1 MLTIIDYGLGNIIAF
16 KNVYDQLNIPVKIA
30 KNKNDLQDA
39 SRIILPG
46 VGSFD
51 WAMKRLNNS
60 GMRATIEDFVLN
72 KKIPILGVCVGMQI
86 MALESEEGEEKG
98 LGWLKTEVKKFCNSL
113 TAGDENE
120 QFPIPHMGWNKI
132 ILNQKSNL
140 FEDINELEF
149 YFLHSYFLHFSKKDI
164 ILSSTNYISQFVSSF
179 QQDNIYG
186 VQFHPEK
193 SHGSGKKLLSNFAKI

>member
-60 GMRATIEDFVLN
+60 GMRSTIEDLVLN

-113 TAGDENE
+113 SAADKNE

-132 ILNQKSNL
+132 MIHQNSLL
-140 FEDINELEF
+140 FEDINALEF

-164 ILSSTNYISQFVSSF
+164 ILSSTNYISKFVSSF
-179 QQDNIYG
+179 QKDNIYG

>member
-16 KNVYDQLNIPVKIA
+16 KNIYDQLNIPVKIA

-113 TAGDENE
+113 SAIDENE

-132 ILNQKSNL
+132 MLNQKSLL

-164 ILSSTNYISQFVSSF
+164 ILSSTNYISKFVSSF

-193 SHGSGKKLLSNFAKI
+193 SHGSGKKLLSNFAII

>member
-60 GMRATIEDFVLN
+60 GMRSTIEDLVLN
-72 KKIPILGVCVGMQI
+72 KKIPILGVCVGM
-86 MALESEEGEEKG
+86 A
-98 LGWLKTEVKKFCNSL
+98 
-113 TAGDENE
+113 EN
-120 QFPIPHMGWNKI
+120 
-132 ILNQKSNL
+132 
-140 FEDINELEF
+140 
-149 YFLHSYFLHFSKKDI
+149 
-164 ILSSTNYISQFVSSF
+164 
-179 QQDNIYG
+179 
-186 VQFHPEK
+186 
-193 SHGSGKKLLSNFAKI
+193 

>member
-16 KNVYDQLNIPVKIA
+16 KNIYDQLNIPVKVA
-30 KNKNDLQDA
+30 KNKNDLNST

-51 WAMKRLNNS
+51 WAIKRLNKS
-60 GMRATIEDFVLN
+60 GMRETIEDLVTN

-86 MALESEEGEEKG
+86 MALESEEGKENG
-98 LGWLKTEVKKFCNSL
+98 LGWLKTGVKKFCNSL
-113 TAGDENE
+113 ISDDENE

-132 ILNQKSNL
+132 MLNQNSLL

-149 YFLHSYFLHFSKKDI
+149 YFLHSYFLNFSTTDI
-164 ILSSTNYISQFVSSF
+164 ILSSTNYICKFVSSF
-179 QQDNIYG
+179 QKDNIYG

-193 SHGSGKKLLSNFAKI
+193 SHDSGKKLLSNFAKI